1 MVLSKRSFANL
12 DSIEDEDVQ
21 LVFRILFDRIH
32 DLESR
37 ADRLVAP
44 AMDAGG
50 EPLTNIGDAED
61 VGDAVSLGFADNR
74 YEPFQLSN
82 IPLETSV
89 VGKLVALGLTEAEAR
104 RLL

>member
-12 DSIEDEDVQ
+12 ESVKDDDVRD
-21 LVFRILFDRIH
+21 VFRILYDRIH

-37 ADRLVAP
+37 AKRKVDPQL
-44 AMDAGG
+44 DADG
-50 EPLTNIGDAED
+50 EKLTNVGDAAD
-61 VGDAVSLGFADNR
+61 SGDAVSLGFADNR
-74 YEPFQLSN
+74 YEPFRLRN

-89 VGKLVALGLTEAEAR
+89 VAKLVALGLTEAEAR

>member
-12 DSIEDEDVQ
+12 ESVKDDDVRDV
-21 LVFRILFDRIH
+21 LRILFDRIH

-37 ADRLVAP
+37 STTTAEPTL
-44 AMDAGG
+44 DAKG
-50 EPLTNIGDAED
+50 EPVTNLGDATD
-61 VGDAVSLGFADNR
+61 SGDAVSLGFADNR
-74 YEPFQLSN
+74 YEPFRLSN